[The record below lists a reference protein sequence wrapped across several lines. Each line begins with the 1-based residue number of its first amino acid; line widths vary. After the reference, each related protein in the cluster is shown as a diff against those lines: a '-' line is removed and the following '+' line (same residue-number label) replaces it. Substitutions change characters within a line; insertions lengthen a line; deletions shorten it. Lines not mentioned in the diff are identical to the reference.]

1 MTEWDDFVM
10 RRSIKFEEF
19 CKKNRISSAEDLVK
33 KCNDIGV
40 NPPTELKLMSLFRS
54 HEPKHETNYSENDV
68 EEKEVVQAV
77 ENQVKKTYNKK
88 KGETKK

>member
-19 CKKNRISSAEDLVK
+19 CKKNKISTAEDLIR
-33 KCNDIGV
+33 KCSDIGV
-40 NPPTELKLMSLFRS
+40 SPPTELKLMSLFRVVES
-54 HEPKHETNYSENDV
+54 NHETTPFEYDFQ
-68 EEKEVVQAV
+68 EKESHQAI